1 MSGPATG
8 SPGIPQ
14 HRFKA
19 GVDYW
24 ITPKWKFGADL
35 VAASDQVFFGD
46 EGNDV
51 PTLDGYATVDLHTSY
66 DVTDHIQVYG
76 LVDNVFDS
84 RYGLFG
90 NYFNL
95 ELANKRARPAACRTT
110 SSPTPRRSRPPR
122 RLRPT
127 AA

>member
-1 MSGPATG
+1 M
-8 SPGIPQ
+8 
-14 HRFKA
+14 
-19 GVDYW
+19 
-24 ITPKWKFGADL
+24 
-35 VAASDQVFFGD
+35 FFGD
-46 EGNDV
+46 EGNNS

-95 ELANKRARPAACRTT
+95 ELANNAGAAGGLPDDFFTDLSDDHARPADHGL
-110 SSPTPRRSRPPR
+110 RRCEGEVLIRASAE
-122 RLRPT
+122 L
-127 AA
+127 AKHFSDA